1 MWGFL
6 QNALSA
12 VPSWARVIILFV
24 IVPALICITAWF
36 IYTATLSIAV
46 AMQNGR
52 EVEIKTIG
60 LHIPT
65 NCQTLRDAVTPLTTA
80 LEKEG
85 SEWRH
90 SLDEERKLQTELRD
104 KAAKEMTGSTNKEN
118 LEKDIDVSRI
128 RAEKLT
134 GIPAKID
141 DVKDKVEALINKRC

>member
-1 MWGFL
+1 MWTFFGK
-6 QNALSA
+6 ALGA

-24 IVPALICITAWF
+24 IIPALFFITAWF
-36 IYTATLSIAV
+36 IYTVTISITA

-60 LHIPT
+60 LRIPT
-65 NCQTLRDAVTPLTTA
+65 NCQTLRDAITPLTQA
-80 LEKEG
+80 LETES
-85 SEWRH
+85 SEWRRN
-90 SLDEERKLQTELRD
+90 LDYERKLQTELRD
-104 KAAKEMTGSTNKEN
+104 KANREGVATSNRDGI
-118 LEKDIDVSRI
+118 EKDIDVSRA